1 MPFRAKPYTRSLFE
15 KPKAEKRRPS
25 PPPDHIVAHIDGGA
39 RGNPGP
45 AGYGVV
51 IHDAAGKKLKG
62 LSAYLGRRTN
72 NFAEYSGL
80 IAALEFALAGEY
92 KALRVVSDSLL
103 LVNQMR
109 GVFKVKNLDLR
120 DFHARAQALSAKLDW
135 FAVEHILRAKNH
147 EADQL
152 ANAAMDAGLAGRSA
166 AEGSPVEEPRPA
178 KAGHATVVAKELS
191 GVVRGG
197 VVELAGANLPE
208 GTKVAIRVVK

>member
-1 MPFRAKPYTRSLFE
+1 MPFRAKPYTRSLFA
-15 KPKAEKRRPS
+15 KPEAEKRRTA
-25 PPPDHIVAHIDGGA
+25 PPPGHIVAHIDGGA

-62 LSAYLGRRTN
+62 LSAYLGHQTN

-92 KALRVVSDSLL
+92 KGLRVVSDSLL

-135 FAVEHILRAKNH
+135 FTVEHVLRTKNH

-152 ANAAMDAGLAGRSA
+152 ANAAIDSGSGPRQTEASA
-166 AEGSPVEEPRPA
+166 AAVEAPPREF
-178 KAGHATVVAKELS
+178 T
-191 GVVRGG
+191 GVVRNG
-197 VVELAGANLPE
+197 VVELDGARLPE
-208 GTKVAIRVVK
+208 GTKVAVRVGK